1 MLLIVL
7 CSATAVL
14 TLAIVGIVSV
24 LRVTRITWDRL
35 VARSGPPLWVAL
47 AEQEEL
53 WRLRRRG
60 HYIARYHGTSPTAL
74 ALTALAAPISV
85 RDAIQACKQLGLSC
99 ELRDAWGEVIA
110 SIDKQG
116 TVRIDVDDEE
126 DAARA

>member
-24 LRVTRITWDRL
+24 LRVTRITWDRV
-35 VARSGPPLWVAL
+35 VARSGPPLWVAA

-60 HYIARYHGTSPTAL
+60 HYVARYLGTSPTAL
-74 ALTALAAPISV
+74 ALTA
-85 RDAIQACKQLGLSC
+85 GLP
-99 ELRDAWGEVIA
+99 
-110 SIDKQG
+110 
-116 TVRIDVDDEE
+116 VDQ
-126 DAARA
+126 